1 MKAEEFD
8 QYVRSQFR
16 GETAMPSAGV
26 EEAVFAAVDAE
37 SKGRRRVRP
46 AAALLIAAATGT
58 ALWLNAPES
67 VPAET
72 PQPVQAVPV
81 QEAPVQAAPVS
92 AAPAEAAAVARE
104 AVQLPLEQ
112 NHDPGTATVP
122 EQTALPSGASSSVAI
137 GNSVQPQPLEPIG
150 SRVAGG
156 LDPAGEGNAAELQR
170 KGEETWVLPAVVKVN
185 D

>member
-16 GETAMPSAGV
+16 GEATMPPAGV

-46 AAALLIAAATGT
+46 AAALLIAAAAGA

-67 VPAET
+67 VPAES
-72 PQPVQAVPV
+72 PQPVQAAPV
-81 QEAPVQAAPVS
+81 QAPVQAAPVS
-92 AAPAEAAAVARE
+92 AAPAEATAVTQE
-104 AVQLPLEQ
+104 AVELPLEQ
-112 NHDPGTATVP
+112 NHNPGTATVP
-122 EQTALPSGASSSVAI
+122 EQTAVPSGASSSVAV
-137 GNSVQPQPLEPIG
+137 GNPVQPQPLEPIG
-150 SRVAGG
+150 SRNAAAVDA
-156 LDPAGEGNAAELQR
+156 AGEGNAAELQR

>member
-16 GETAMPSAGV
+16 GETAMPPAGV
-26 EEAVFAAVDAE
+26 EAAVFAAVDAE

-46 AAALLIAAATGT
+46 AAALLIAAATGA

-72 PQPVQAVPV
+72 PQPVQA
-81 QEAPVQAAPVS
+81 APVQAAPVS
-92 AAPAEAAAVARE
+92 AAPAEAAAVTQE
-104 AVQLPLEQ
+104 AAELPLEQ
-112 NHDPGTATVP
+112 NHDSGTVTVP
-122 EQTALPSGASSSVAI
+122 EQTAVPSGTSSSVAI
-137 GNSVQPQPLEPIG
+137 GNPVQPQPLEPIG
-150 SRVAGG
+150 SRNAASVDA
-156 LDPAGEGNAAELQR
+156 AGEGNAAELQR

>member
-1 MKAEEFD
+1 
-8 QYVRSQFR
+8 
-16 GETAMPSAGV
+16 MPPAGV

-46 AAALLIAAATGT
+46 AAALLIAAAAGA

-72 PQPVQAVPV
+72 PQPVQA
-81 QEAPVQAAPVS
+81 APVQAAPVS
-92 AAPAEAAAVARE
+92 AASAEAAAVTHE
-104 AVQLPLEQ
+104 AVQVPLEQ
-112 NHDPGTATVP
+112 NHNPGTVTVP
-122 EQTALPSGASSSVAI
+122 EQTAVPSGASSSVAV
-137 GNSVQPQPLEPIG
+137 GNPVQPQPLKPIG
-150 SRVAGG
+150 SRVAEG
-156 LDPAGEGNAAELQR
+156 LDAKGEGNAAELQR

>member
-1 MKAEEFD
+1 
-8 QYVRSQFR
+8 
-16 GETAMPSAGV
+16 MPPAGV

-46 AAALLIAAATGT
+46 AAALIIAAAAGA

-72 PQPVQAVPV
+72 PQPV
-81 QEAPVQAAPVS
+81 S
-92 AAPAEAAAVARE
+92 AAPAEAAAVTQE

-122 EQTALPSGASSSVAI
+122 EQTAVPSRTSSSVVI
-137 GNSVQPQPLEPIG
+137 GNPVQPQPLEPIG
-150 SRVAGG
+150 SRVAGE
-156 LDPAGEGNAAELQR
+156 LDATGEGNAAELQR